1 MFLQNLWICKQG
13 ECNKGLEHTHTKRKR
28 WGEVNNIFIVLLMIF
43 FHIVD
48 DYYLQGWLASAKQKK
63 YWQENAPEFLYK
75 YDYIWALIM
84 HSFSWSFMIMLPI
97 AYIQHFNISLLFL
110 IMFSVNLVIHA
121 LVDDLKANKR
131 KINLWAD
138 QLIHIWQI
146 VFTAG
151 ILL

>member
-1 MFLQNLWICKQG
+1 M
-13 ECNKGLEHTHTKRKR
+13 
-28 WGEVNNIFIVLLMIF
+28 NNIFIVLLMIF

-84 HSFSWSFMIMLPI
+84 HSFSWNFMIMLPI